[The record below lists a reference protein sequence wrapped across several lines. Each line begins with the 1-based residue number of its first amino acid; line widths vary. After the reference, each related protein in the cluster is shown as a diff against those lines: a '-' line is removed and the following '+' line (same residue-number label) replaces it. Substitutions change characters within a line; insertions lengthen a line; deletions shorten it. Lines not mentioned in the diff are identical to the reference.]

1 MLGRMSPEWASAQ
14 QSYYDWLGRRKTG
27 RRWLVALTV
36 KMLNLSWDMW
46 DHRNKILH
54 ASTHP
59 WNLIKIR
66 AADQQ
71 IEDEYERGQQNL
83 LIKDYKWLKQSL
95 QTTKKLPFETKL
107 QWIES
112 VRLARLR
119 FVSDTRTHF
128 RSFCSERRTIARW
141 MATASMADQG
151 SNEGNAT

>member
-1 MLGRMSPEWASAQ
+1 M
-14 QSYYDWLGRRKTG
+14 
-27 RRWLVALTV
+27 
-36 KMLNLSWDMW
+36 
-46 DHRNKILH
+46 H
-54 ASTHP
+54 ASKHP

-83 LIKDYKWLKQSL
+83 LTKDYKWLKQSL

-119 FVSDTRTHF
+119 FLSDTVTHF
-128 RSFCSERRTIARW
+128 RSFRSERRTIAKW
-141 MATASMADQG
+141 MATASKADQG
-151 SNEGNAT
+151 SNEGNAS

>member
-1 MLGRMSPEWASAQ
+1 
-14 QSYYDWLGRRKTG
+14 
-27 RRWLVALTV
+27 
-36 KMLNLSWDMW
+36 MLNLSWDMW
-46 DHRNKILH
+46 DNRNKILL

-71 IEDEYERGQQNL
+71 IEAEYERGHQNL
-83 LIKDYKWLKQSL
+83 LTKDYKWLKQSL
-95 QTTKKLPFETKL
+95 QTTQKLPIETKL

-119 FVSDTRTHF
+119 FASDTVAQF
-128 RSFCSERRTIARW
+128 RSFRPERKAIAKW

-151 SNEGNAT
+151 SNEGNTT